1 MSKNHRGSGLRAQP
15 AHGRGT
21 CPVCHK
27 EDIKIIYDQEI
38 DGKKVK
44 VCKYC
49 NANLKNKAMKDKKT
63 AAPAAPVAAETAAA
77 PEANA
82 NA

>member
-1 MSKNHRGSGLRAQP
+1 MSKNHRGSGLREQP
-15 AHGRGT
+15 AHGRGV
-21 CPVCHK
+21 CPICHK
-27 EDIKIIYDQEI
+27 EDIKVIYDQDV

-49 NANLKNKAMKDKKT
+49 NANLKNKARKDKKAAAA
-63 AAPAAPVAAETAAA
+63 AAPAAETTAT

-82 NA
+82 